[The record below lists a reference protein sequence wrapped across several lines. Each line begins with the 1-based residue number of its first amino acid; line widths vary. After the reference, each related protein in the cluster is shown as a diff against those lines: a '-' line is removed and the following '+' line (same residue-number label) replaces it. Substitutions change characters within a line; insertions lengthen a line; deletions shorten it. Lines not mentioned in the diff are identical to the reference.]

1 MTERTRHPWLPGL
14 ILIAAASVITGCGSE
29 ADEISEPPYMLGLL
43 DRYWLAAR
51 EAVATNSD
59 DLMSFRAVQAN
70 LNGRVQASVAKSY
83 PGGNREAVVAK
94 LGELSDAFSKRILPL
109 FSTTSRAVELRPDV
123 TRQQFGAAF
132 AEVDKIYCELASL
145 TSAG

>member
-1 MTERTRHPWLPGL
+1 MIERTTHLWLFWMVLAGALMAP
-14 ILIAAASVITGCGSE
+14 GCGSE
-29 ADEISEPPYMLGLL
+29 TDDISEPPYLLGLL

-59 DLMSFRAVQAN
+59 DLMSFRAIQAN
-70 LNGRVQASVAKSY
+70 LNGRVRASVAGSY
-83 PGGNREAVVAK
+83 TGEGKEAVVAK
-94 LGELSDAFSKRILPL
+94 LGELSDAFAERILPL
-109 FSTTSRAVELRPDV
+109 FSTTSRAAELRPGV

-132 AEVDKIYCELASL
+132 AEVDKIYRELTEL